1 MPYIG
6 NSPAN
11 IGNYQI
17 VDDISASFNGVLTS
31 FALTASSLAIN
42 PAKSGQLLVSINGVL
57 QEPDDTGTEGFLV
70 SGSNIVFSS
79 APATGST
86 FWCVFQGQNVDIGIP
101 SDDTVGLTQ
110 LSATG
115 TPNTSTFLRGDNTWV
130 IPTDTDTTT
139 TLSVAANILTYTDED
154 GLATNIDL
162 SLYLDDTNAAYI
174 ASGSLNGSTGVATF
188 TRSDAT
194 SFDVNMSA
202 FLDDTTVTVNNT
214 LTSTSTTEALSAA
227 QGKALNTRV
236 LLNDAKVSNVA
247 HPLVETAV
255 PVGALFTDTIYTH
268 PATHPASMLTGAL
281 PAIDGSALTG
291 IDALP
296 TQVTHAGKYLGTD
309 GTTASWN
316 TLDTDAN
323 STTKGL
329 YEHANTIAANY
340 SITAGNNALT
350 AGPITINTGVSVT
363 VPTGS
368 TWVVA

>member
-1 MPYIG
+1 MAYIG
-6 NSPAN
+6 KLRTEVSEDLTPQLGGDLDLNGNSIEGVSAAEMGYLDGVTSD
-11 IGNYQI
+11 IQTQLGGK
-17 VDDISASFNGVLTS
+17 VDDSQVLTNVPVN
-31 FALTASSLAIN
+31 AL
-42 PAKSGQLLVSINGVL
+42 
-57 QEPDDTGTEGFLV
+57 F
-70 SGSNIVFSS
+70 
-79 APATGST
+79 
-86 FWCVFQGQNVDIGIP
+86 
-101 SDDTVGLTQ
+101 
-110 LSATG
+110 
-115 TPNTSTFLRGDNTWV
+115 
-130 IPTDTDTTT
+130 TDTDTTT

-174 ASGSLNGSTGVATF
+174 TAGSLNGSTGVATF

-296 TQVTHAGKYLGTD
+296 TQATHAGKYLGTD

-340 SITAGNNALT
+340 TIATGNNALT